1 MATAYV
7 MSKNCLSIGAICTYL
22 SFLLPEIIENAKDN
36 PNLEFHPVLK
46 DGVKLLT
53 FDVDPFKSL
62 APIHCH
68 CALLDNK
75 YYTTQIYLVA
85 QEDILYFPEQFYDF
99 FHGVLIYF
107 DNNIEDG
114 LKAVEKWIPYTDM
127 MENCAIKILACDTA
141 TDHTRKLFF
150 SQQLSFFYNFFNFY

>member
-1 MATAYV
+1 
-7 MSKNCLSIGAICTYL
+7 MSNNCLSIGAICTYL